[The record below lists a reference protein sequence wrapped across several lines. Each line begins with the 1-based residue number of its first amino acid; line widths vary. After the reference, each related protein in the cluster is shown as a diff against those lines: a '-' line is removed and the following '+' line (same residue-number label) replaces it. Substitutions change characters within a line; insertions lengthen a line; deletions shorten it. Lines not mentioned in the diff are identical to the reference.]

1 MANCCTT
8 DYVFIGP
15 KSQLENFVGELHKR
29 TFHRFRGT
37 ITYIP
42 EKEDIISSYIH
53 PDLYNISL
61 QTETAWRAMNES
73 WDKIL
78 KQFPGV
84 SYVYFEQEPGLRIY
98 ITNDLDCEFF
108 PWSYWVNI
116 HLDSEADP
124 DLYEKYAVLD
134 GGEPGFEEDEFLD
147 TFRDILGDSTLTAD
161 DIVQLVKQDFASAA
175 VSCVEINKIKRLPNP
190 VRK

>member
-15 KSQLENFVGELHKR
+15 KQQLENFVDELHKR
-29 TFHRFRGT
+29 TFHSGRNR
-37 ITYIP
+37 ITYMP
-42 EKEDIISSYIH
+42 EKDDIISSYIY
-53 PDLYNISL
+53 PDLYSVSL
-61 QTETAWRAMNES
+61 QTETAWRAMNDA
-73 WDKIL
+73 WNKIL

-98 ITNDLDCEFF
+98 ITNDSDYEYF
-108 PWSYWVNI
+108 PWDYWVNS

-124 DLYEKYAVLD
+124 DLYKKYAVLD

-147 TFRDILGDSTLTAD
+147 TFRDILGDNTLTDD
-161 DIVQLVKQDFASAA
+161 DIVQRVKEDFSNAA
-175 VSCVEINKIKRLPNP
+175 VSYVEINEIKRIE
-190 VRK
+190 